1 MSFLYG
7 FSPFCHITWETV
19 KTMKKS
25 QFFLF
30 LIKKRNIL
38 FGKRYFKPFVC

>member
-19 KTMKKS
+19 KKMLNS

-30 LIKKRNIL
+30 FNKKKKYSVRKTL
-38 FGKRYFKPFVC
+38 F